1 MNASSPLLGGILPA
15 CITPFGNGK
24 ADPGAMAANIERWL
38 QSGLDG
44 VLVFGSTGEYVYLTD
59 EERRPLLAAARRVI
73 PSERL
78 FLVGCGAES
87 TSTAL
92 RYLQEAADEGA
103 DAALVVTPVY
113 YTRGD
118 TAAQRRHYLYLAD
131 HSPIPVLLYSVS
143 PYTAYDL
150 PVDLILELATHPNI
164 VGIKDSSS
172 DFNRLALQIRAQ
184 IPRFAIFAGSPTLI
198 FPALSLGAAGS
209 ITALANIVPEIL
221 LGIGRAVRDGH
232 LDQAARWQSLII
244 GFAHTMRPFGIAGIK
259 AVAAHRGLLA
269 GEPRA
274 PLAPLSPAQTATA
287 IAAWEQVMAQA
298 GLAPAF

>member
-1 MNASSPLLGGILPA
+1 MSPTLGGILPA
-15 CITPFGNGK
+15 CITPFK
-24 ADPGAMAANIERWL
+24 EDRVDPGAMAENIGCWL
-38 QSGLDG
+38 ASGLDG

-59 EERRPLLAAARRVI
+59 VERRPLLTAARRAV
-73 PSERL
+73 PPNRL
-78 FLVGCGAES
+78 LLVGCGAES
-87 TSTAL
+87 TAAAL

-118 TAAQRRHYLYLAD
+118 AAAQRRHYTFLAD
-131 HSPIPVLLYSVS
+131 HSPIPVLLYSVA

-150 PVDLILELATHPNI
+150 PVDLILELAEHPNI
-164 VGIKDSSS
+164 VGIKDSSG
-172 DFNRLALQIRAQ
+172 DFNRLALQIRSH
-184 IPRFAIFAGSPTLI
+184 IPNFAVFAGSPTLI

-209 ITALANIVPEIL
+209 ITALANIIPEIMV
-221 LGIGRAVRDGH
+221 GIGHAVRTGD
-232 LDQAARWQSLII
+232 LKEAARLQSLVI
-244 GFAHTMRPFGIAGIK
+244 GFAHAMRSFGIPGIK
-259 AVAAHRGLLA
+259 AVATHRGLRA

-298 GLAPAF
+298 GLPPAF